1 MRKPKGHVAGAQRYS
16 ARLTDSTQKINVLYL
31 GAQANDTPAQDLDDF
46 QTLTKSLLSLEDGPD
61 HFDFARYIDP
71 QGVPT
76 LFATAYWTN
85 PDQYQAWASC
95 EQVTT
100 WWSNPAHLN
109 GPVGY
114 FWEAY
119 CVSKDHSET
128 IAFTHP
134 IRGLSACP
142 MHTIH
147 PVDESGYWGAARDRI
162 PASAF
167 NELKGETTSPFA
179 YTERTNTRGQLIN
192 LDLPKNT
199 CIIRSGVSWADCGP
213 EQHDSYNTNIKPK
226 LDLGMDYL
234 RDNPEESGCLNL
246 RQVDVIDDGGT
257 PMPEGYSMGHFQS
270 LAHLEK
276 WAHEHPTHLAIY
288 TRALA
293 ERTKYQDKLEL
304 RTYHEVF
311 VLDQETDFRY
321 LNCHGKTGCL
331 LYTSPSPRD

>member
-1 MRKPKGHVAGAQRYS
+1 MKKPKNHVAGAQRYS
-16 ARLTDSTQKINVLYL
+16 ARLADSTQKIQVLYL
-31 GAQANDTPAQDLDDF
+31 GTQTNEASAENLDSF
-46 QTLTKSLLSLEDGPD
+46 QSLTTSLFSADDGPD
-61 HFDFARYIDP
+61 HFDYASYVDP
-71 QGVPT
+71 QGMPT
-76 LFATAYWTN
+76 LIATAYWTN
-85 PDQYQAWASC
+85 PARYQAWASC
-95 EQVTT
+95 EQVTS
-100 WWSNPAHLN
+100 WWLDPAHLD
-109 GPVGY
+109 GPLGY

-142 MHTIH
+142 QHTIH

-162 PASAF
+162 PASAYD
-167 NELKGETTSPFA
+167 ELTGEKTSPIA
-179 YTERTNTRGQLIN
+179 HQERPETRGHRIN
-192 LDLPKNT
+192 LELPKNT

-213 EQHDSYNTNIKPK
+213 EQHESYNANIKPK

-234 RDNPEESGCLNL
+234 RDNPIDSGCLNL
-246 RQVDVIDDGGT
+246 RQVDVIDADGNRT
-257 PMPEGYSMGHFQS
+257 AEAYSMGHFQS

-293 ERTKYQDKLEL
+293 ERTKYQDDLEL

-311 VLDQETDFRY
+311 VLDQATDFRY
-321 LNCHGKTGCL
+321 LNCHGKTGL
-331 LYTSPSPRD
+331 LPIIFGAS